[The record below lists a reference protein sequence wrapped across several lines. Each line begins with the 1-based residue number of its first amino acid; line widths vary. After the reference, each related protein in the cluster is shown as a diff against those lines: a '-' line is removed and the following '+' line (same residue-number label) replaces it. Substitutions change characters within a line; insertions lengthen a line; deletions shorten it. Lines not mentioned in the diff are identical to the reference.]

1 MPKPPLWRLEELFHQ
16 AVALDPPRRPAFL
29 DTACAGDA
37 ELRAAV
43 EDLLKHDRDHDS
55 SDKSFVSPVAGQ
67 VERLMPMMSTFLDV
81 VKHRPGPAPPQ
92 MPTIAGYELLEAIG
106 RGGMGIVYK
115 ARQIS
120 LNRIV
125 ALKMLLAIQPIST
138 EELVRFRIEAEALAR
153 LRHPNI
159 VTIFEIAESEGRPYF
174 TMEYI
179 AGPSL
184 ADVLKGH
191 PQDVAATARL
201 LEIVARA
208 VHAIH
213 ECGYI
218 HRDLKPANVLLQ
230 RKSEV
235 DTLKSD
241 EESNVSRSDFGFR
254 ISDFEPKITDF
265 GIAKDQDDQHK
276 LTKTGAVMGTP
287 SYMAPEQARGD
298 ATIGPATDIC
308 SLGAILYEMLTGRPP
323 FDAGDPTI
331 TLAQLLNAEPL
342 SPLRLRP
349 NLPRDVATICLKCL
363 EKLPRKRYQ
372 TALELAEDLQ
382 RFQAGKPIHARPVR
396 FPERVYRWC
405 RRRPLVAGLL
415 ALSTLLALTCIATVI
430 VYEIRLNAALKTQIA
445 EEDKQIV
452 EQKDHIVQLHV
463 EIGIAALEEG
473 ETFAAVFHFTE
484 ALRLDEGSER
494 EGRHRL
500 RIGAALRQCP
510 WPTAVIS
517 LEREVLCAEHDRVV
531 TISANGSLEVR
542 GIPAAQPIVSS
553 LTQTEMPSE
562 GALSPDG
569 HFLGVLSG
577 KAGAIIWDLS
587 NRQPHHLASADRS
600 EVKRL
605 MYHPNGHVLLMQH
618 SNGTLEEWDLKTWTQ
633 LPWEALTKEAIF
645 STFSDDG
652 RWLLTC
658 DADHSGRV
666 WDMGTGKSTGAV
678 LNFGHRVH
686 VGTVAPDG
694 RTVAVIGPENDLSI
708 WDVPA
713 CRRIGKTIRL
723 PDAVRR
729 IAISPE
735 ADRVATI
742 GQDHSLHLWQMQL
755 GVLLSQNPM
764 PDDATPSLRFSA
776 DGHHLLTMGEIGGA
790 RVFDAVT
797 GHAVTP
803 PLRQG
808 GRLISAEFRANGR
821 EVATVS
827 KSGIVCAW
835 ELPHG
840 PEVRHGATGALVSNP
855 AKSASSRSISLANG
869 ITVRTDGASDG
880 PLSPPARGGLKIEK
894 AVLSPDGSRVAL
906 CEDATTVLLCDTSG
920 RDTNQAALRHR
931 SPVRYAAFSADGQ
944 RILTACNDRTVRL
957 WDATTGE
964 LLSPPMRH
972 SHDIRR
978 VAFDATAPQAQ
989 VMEEDGTVCLW
1000 ELKED
1005 NHSLDALLALAQI
1018 VAGEHAEANQ
1028 GRRQLDPKT
1037 LRENWER
1044 LSSAK

>member
-55 SDKSFVSPVAGQ
+55 SDKPFVSPVAGQ
-67 VERLMPMMSTFLDV
+67 VERLMPMMSTLLDV

-92 MPTIAGYELLEAIG
+92 MPTIAGYELQEEIG

-125 ALKMLLAIQPIST
+125 ALKMLLSSQPIST

-191 PQDVAATARL
+191 PQDVAAAARL

-230 RKSEV
+230 GKSEV
-235 DTLKSD
+235 ETPKS
-241 EESNVSRSDFGFR
+241 EGESNVSRSDFGFL

-265 GIAKDQDDQHK
+265 GIAKDQDDQRK

-298 ATIGPATDIC
+298 TTIGPATDIC

-323 FDAGDPTI
+323 FDAGDPTV

-349 NLPRDVATICLKCL
+349 NLPRDVVTICLKCL

-382 RFQAGKPIHARPVR
+382 RFQAGRPIHARPVR

-415 ALSTLLALTCIATVI
+415 VLSTLLALTCIATVI
-430 VYEIRLNAALKTQIA
+430 VYEIRLTEALKTQIA
-445 EEDKQIV
+445 DEDKQIA
-452 EQKDHIVQLHV
+452 EQKQHIVELHV
-463 EIGIAALEEG
+463 QIGIAAMEEG

-484 ALRLDEGSER
+484 ALRLDEGGDR
-494 EGRHRL
+494 EGRHRM
-500 RIGAALRQCP
+500 RIGAALRQSP
-510 WPTAVIS
+510 WPTAVMT

-531 TISANGSLEVR
+531 TISANNSLEIR
-542 GIPAAQPIVSS
+542 EIPGAQPIAPG
-553 LTQTEMPSE
+553 LTQTELPSE

-569 HFLGVLSG
+569 HFLGVFSG
-577 KAGAIIWDLS
+577 KGGATIWDLS
-587 NRQPHHLASADRS
+587 KREPHHLTSADRS
-600 EVKRL
+600 GVNRL
-605 MYHPNGHVLLMQH
+605 VYHPNGRVLLLQH
-618 SNGTLEEWDLKTWTQ
+618 TNGTLEEWDLTTWTQ
-633 LPWEALTKEAIF
+633 LPWEGLTKGSLF
-645 STFSDDG
+645 SRFSDDG

-658 DADHSGRV
+658 AVDHSGQV

-678 LNFGHRVH
+678 LKFGHRVH
-686 VGTVAPDG
+686 AGAVAPDG
-694 RTVAVIGPENDLSI
+694 RTVAVIGPDNELSI

-713 CRRIGKTIRL
+713 CRRVGKSIKL
-723 PDAVRR
+723 PDAVRH
-729 IAISPE
+729 IALSPD
-735 ADRVATI
+735 ATQVAAI
-742 GQDHSLHLWQMQL
+742 GQDHILRLWQVPL
-755 GVLLSQNPM
+755 GAVLAQTSI
-764 PDDATPSLRFSA
+764 PDDATSLRYSA
-776 DGHHLLTMGEIGGA
+776 DGHYLLAMGEIGGA

-803 PLRQG
+803 QLHHG
-808 GRLISAEFRANGR
+808 GHLVSAEFRANGK

-827 KSGIVCAW
+827 RSGIVCVW

-840 PEVRHGATGALVSNP
+840 PEVRHGAAGALVSNP
-855 AKSASSRSISLANG
+855 AKSASSRSIRLANG
-869 ITVRTDGASDG
+869 ITVRTDAASDG
-880 PLSPPARGGLKIEK
+880 PVRPPSLGERTVERV
-894 AVLSPDGSRVAL
+894 VLSPDGSRVAL
-906 CEDATTVLLCDTSG
+906 CEDATTVLICDTAG
-920 RDTNQAALRHR
+920 RETNQPALRHR
-931 SPVRYAAFSADGQ
+931 SPVGYAAFSEDGR
-944 RILTACNDRTVRL
+944 RILTACADRTVRL

-972 SHDIRR
+972 SHDIQR
-978 VAFDATAPQAQ
+978 VVFDAAAPQAQ
-989 VMEEDGTVCLW
+989 VVEEDGTVCLW

-1005 NHSLDALLALAQI
+1005 NHSLEALLALAQI
-1018 VAGEHAEANQ
+1018 VAGEHDDRNHQ
-1028 GRRQLDPKT
+1028 RRQLDSKA
-1037 LRENWER
+1037 LRENWQK